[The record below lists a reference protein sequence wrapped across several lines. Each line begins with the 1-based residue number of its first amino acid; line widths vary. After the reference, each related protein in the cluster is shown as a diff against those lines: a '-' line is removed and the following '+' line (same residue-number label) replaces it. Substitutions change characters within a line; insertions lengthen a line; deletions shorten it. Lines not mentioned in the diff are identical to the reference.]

1 MEIHFYEKPGCI
13 NNTKQKKILAEKG
26 YAVLAYNI
34 LTHEWTTEELAT
46 FLKERPLHKWFN
58 MSAPRIKSGEVSIE
72 NFTEETALVAMVKD
86 PFLIKRPLIQYGEK
100 FGCGFDSKLATDL
113 INGINVDSLL
123 QCPKM
128 TENYSC
134 DDVNSK

>member
-1 MEIHFYEKPGCI
+1 MEVHFYEKPGCI

-26 YAVLAYNI
+26 FAVLAYNI
-34 LTHEWTTEELAT
+34 LTHNWTIDELKP
-46 FLKERPLHKWFN
+46 FLSDRPLNEWFN
-58 MSAPRIKSGEVSIE
+58 LSAPRIKSGEVTISE
-72 NFTEETALVAMVKD
+72 FTEDTAIVAMIED
-86 PFLIKRPLIQYGEK
+86 PFLIKRPLIQYKEK

-128 TENYSC
+128 AANNSC
-134 DDVNSK
+134 DDLTSK